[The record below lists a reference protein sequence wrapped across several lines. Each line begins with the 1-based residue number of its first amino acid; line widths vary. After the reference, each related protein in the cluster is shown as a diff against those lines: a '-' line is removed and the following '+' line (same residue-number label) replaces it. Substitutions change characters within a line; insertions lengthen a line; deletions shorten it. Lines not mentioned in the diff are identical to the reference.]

1 MADLVGGAARVL
13 PCGAV
18 SSALIIEADPRLAIR
33 PATLLAARSLPSA
46 VLADPDRALA
56 RVRAEPPAL
65 VLLRVE
71 LPGTSGFAVCNR
83 LRRDDDT
90 RAIPLI
96 LYASDVA
103 PEGFDGHGQLRTRA
117 SAYLHVPFD
126 PARVLAAVA
135 ACLPAS
141 A

>member
-1 MADLVGGAARVL
+1 MLRCA
-13 PCGAV
+13 AV

-33 PATLLAARSLPSA
+33 LATILAARSLATA
-46 VLADPDRALA
+46 VLADPSQAVA
-56 RVRAEPPAL
+56 RVRACEPAL

-71 LPGTSGFAVCNR
+71 LPGVSGFSVCNR

-96 LYASDVA
+96 LYSSEVSPDVF
-103 PEGFDGHGQLRTRA
+103 EGHSRLRTRA

-126 PARVLAAVA
+126 PARVHAAVA
-135 ACLPAS
+135 ACLPA
-141 A
+141 

>member
-1 MADLVGGAARVL
+1 MS
-13 PCGAV
+13 P
-18 SSALIIEADPRLAIR
+18 ALIIEADPRLAIR
-33 PATLLAARSLPSA
+33 LATILAARSLPA
-46 VLADPDRALA
+46 VVLTDPEQAVA
-56 RVRAEPPAL
+56 RVRADAPAL

-71 LPGTSGFAVCNR
+71 LPGTSGFSVCNR

-96 LYASDVA
+96 LYASDVS
-103 PEGFDGHGQLRTRA
+103 PEVFDGHSKLRTRA

>member
-1 MADLVGGAARVL
+1 VV

-18 SSALIIEADPRLAIR
+18 ASALIIDADARLTIRLATI
-33 PATLLAARSLPSA
+33 LAARSLPAA
-46 VLADPDRALA
+46 VLVDPREAVA
-56 RVRAEPPAL
+56 WVRTYAPAL

-71 LPGTSGFAVCNR
+71 LPGTSGFAVCNH

-96 LYASDVA
+96 LYGSEVP
-103 PEGFDGHGQLRTRA
+103 PEVFDGHSKLRTRA
-117 SAYLHVPFD
+117 TAYLHVPFD
-126 PARVLAAVA
+126 PARVHAAVA
-135 ACLPAS
+135 ACLSAS

>member
-1 MADLVGGAARVL
+1 ML

-33 PATLLAARSLPSA
+33 LATILAARSLPAA

-90 RAIPLI
+90 RAIP
-96 LYASDVA
+96 
-103 PEGFDGHGQLRTRA
+103 
-117 SAYLHVPFD
+117 
-126 PARVLAAVA
+126 
-135 ACLPAS
+135 
-141 A
+141 